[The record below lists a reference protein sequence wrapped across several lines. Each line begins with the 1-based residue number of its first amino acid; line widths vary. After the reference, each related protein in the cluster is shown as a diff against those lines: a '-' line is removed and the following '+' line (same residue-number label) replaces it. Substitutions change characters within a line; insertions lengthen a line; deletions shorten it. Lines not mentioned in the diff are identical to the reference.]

1 MKYLIAVS
9 SLTPGSGLSRY
20 VLSLCGLLSD
30 GNEVYVVT
38 THNSDNV
45 SYEQKELADISDDIK
60 LISLG
65 TYPTF
70 KKYYKAIQLVR
81 TLKPDIIINNYNAV
95 YQFILPLLPGRTKV
109 VHILHCDNNDFYR
122 VAAISAGHT
131 DGWIAPSRA
140 IARHFNEYT
149 SQKYTDRIKVISH
162 GVEETELKEKQNQRL
177 EIIYAGVLYE
187 HKGVKI
193 LPEIIKRLLH
203 KGIDLHFTI
212 IGGGVL
218 EEWLT
223 EQFKGEIKTGIVSM
237 TGVIS
242 HDEVYAYMS
251 KSDIF
256 LYPTHLDSFGLV
268 IAEAMMNGA
277 VPIVTL
283 LQDITDHLIPDEH
296 YGYLI
301 QQDDIDNFVESI
313 SKLAESVDLRESIS
327 RNAHH
332 RALELFSHQ
341 SMKEAYL
348 NYLRNLN

>member
-20 VLSLCGLLSD
+20 VFSLCRQLSD

-38 THNSDNV
+38 SHNSDNV
-45 SYEQKELADISDDIK
+45 TYERKELADISVNIK

-65 TYPTF
+65 KYRTF
-70 KKYYKAIQLVR
+70 KKYFKAIQLVR
-81 TLKPDIIINNYNAV
+81 KLNPDIIINNYNAV
-95 YQFILPLLPGRTKV
+95 YQFILPLIPRQTKV
-109 VHILHCDNNDFYR
+109 VHILHCDDNDFYR

-131 DGWIAPSRA
+131 NGWIAPSIA

-149 SQKYTDRIKVISH
+149 SQRYADKVKVISH
-162 GVEETELKEKQNQRL
+162 GVEETELKEKQNTKL
-177 EIIYAGVLYE
+177 EIVYAGVLYE

-193 LPEIIKRLLH
+193 LPEIIKKLLQR
-203 KGIDLHFTI
+203 GIDLHFTI

-218 EEWLT
+218 DEWLR
-223 EQFKGEIKTGIVSM
+223 EHFNDEIKCGVVSM
-237 TGVIS
+237 TGVVP
-242 HDEVYAYMS
+242 HNKVYDYMS
-251 KSDIF
+251 KADIF

-268 IAEAMMNGA
+268 IAEAMMNGT

-283 LQDITDHLIPDEH
+283 LKDITDNLIPNEH

-301 QQDDIDNFVESI
+301 PQDDIDKFVESI
-313 SKLAESVDLRESIS
+313 SMLHASAELRESIS
-327 RNAHH
+327 QNAHH
-332 RALELFSHQ
+332 RAVEYFSHRA
-341 SMKEAYL
+341 MKDAYR